1 MTKKELRKQ
10 YKEKRNALSQQDF
23 DQRKRQVFELL
34 KDYILA
40 GDFKTIHS
48 FIGIERL
55 REIPME
61 QLFDFFENNGLRI
74 AVSKSNFEDS
84 SMSHFWRDDKL
95 KLKKS
100 SWGILEPQ
108 TGIEAAVKDLDL
120 VLVPLLAYDRSKQ
133 RLGYG
138 KGFYDRFLAGCRPD
152 CVCIGVSLFEEENEL
167 PELNQYDQALDL
179 IIRPS
184 GLLS

>member
-10 YKEKRNALSQQDF
+10 YKERRNALSQKDF
-23 DQRKRQVFELL
+23 DRRKEEVFERL
-34 KDYILA
+34 KNFILM
-40 GDFKTIHS
+40 GDFKNVHS

-55 REIPME
+55 REIPIE
-61 QLFDFFENNGLRI
+61 QLFGFFEDTGLQI

-84 SMSHFWRDDKL
+84 SMCHFWKDDTL
-95 KLKKS
+95 ILEES

-108 TGIEAAVKDLDL
+108 SGLEAGVEELDL
-120 VLVPLLAYDRSKQ
+120 VLVPLLAYDKNKQ

-138 KGFYDRFLAGCRPD
+138 KGFYDRFLAQCRPD
-152 CVCIGVSLFEEENEL
+152 CISLGLSLFEPENEL
-167 PELNQYDQALDL
+167 PELNSYDRALDL
-179 IIRPS
+179 IISPS